1 MNSRVLLMLGAAL
14 LAATLVL
21 GACSGDGSGS
31 SDDSTEQ
38 SEKQERK
45 ERKKEGE
52 ERAQLACAALPV
64 ADIEA
69 VYGPPVTQG
78 GSADLGTC
86 QWALG
91 TIGQPG
97 SAILLVSLAAPSPDA
112 EQEFAELRATEGG
125 EEIADLGDEAL
136 YTQAAILY
144 VRTGDQTIAIQYFPL
159 GSTPA
164 DPANPEPTPTV
175 PPDQREQLTQ
185 LAQTILANL
194 ERPPASS

>member
-1 MNSRVLLMLGAAL
+1 
-14 LAATLVL
+14 
-21 GACSGDGSGS
+21 
-31 SDDSTEQ
+31 
-38 SEKQERK
+38 
-45 ERKKEGE
+45 
-52 ERAQLACAALPV
+52 
-64 ADIEA
+64 
-69 VYGPPVTQG
+69 
-78 GSADLGTC
+78 
-86 QWALG
+86 
-91 TIGQPG
+91 
-97 SAILLVSLAAPSPDA
+97 LAAPSPDA